1 MLRIGYLRRFR
12 FMFSE
17 IKQAPTDI
25 GDSIIQVDVPKTGV
39 ENIIQQVTTT
49 QKQNPILISENQFKL
64 KMENYEKKLLE
75 MKQQI

>member
-17 IKQAPTDI
+17 IKQAPTNI
-25 GDSIIQVDVPKTGV
+25 GDLIIQVDVPKTGV

-64 KMENYEKKLLE
+64 KMESYEKKLLE

>member
-1 MLRIGYLRRFR
+1 MLRIGYLRRLR

-49 QKQNPILISENQFKL
+49 
-64 KMENYEKKLLE
+64 
-75 MKQQI
+75 

>member
-1 MLRIGYLRRFR
+1 MLLIGYLRRFR

-49 QKQNPILISENQFKL
+49 
-64 KMENYEKKLLE
+64 
-75 MKQQI
+75 